1 MKSYGLAL
9 GTRRHR
15 AALGLFL
22 ISLSATLGAQPSPA
36 GRTQKISIEKLVKA
50 LGSDDTD
57 LARIRLLAR
66 EPVRS
71 TRLLIAELHPVPGVR
86 ILPNERGTNWKDT
99 WHVIWCLRALR
110 YLTGGLEFR
119 AKTAYH
125 FGDGQIEQR
134 RKWFVGGEEFSKD
147 GTVRFFGV
155 WMSRDSTYIAPRD
168 AQAGIIR
175 KWKAWYEQHGTTFSY
190 VGAKAQES
198 PDVWYF

>member
-1 MKSYGLAL
+1 MRSYWLAV
-9 GTRRHR
+9 GTRLYC

-22 ISLSATLGAQPSPA
+22 IGLSATLGVQPNPVR
-36 GRTQKISIEKLVKA
+36 RTRKISIEKVVRA
-50 LGSDDTD
+50 LGSDNND
-57 LARIRLLAR
+57 LERIRLLAR
-66 EPVRS
+66 EPVGS

-86 ILPNERGTNWKDT
+86 VLPNERGTKWKDT

-119 AKTAYH
+119 AKTAHH

-134 RKWFVGGEEFSKD
+134 RKWFIGDEEFSRD

-168 AQAGIIR
+168 AQAEIIR
-175 KWKAWYEQHGTTFSY
+175 KWKTWYEQHGTTFSY
-190 VGAKAQES
+190 VGPKAQES